1 VGNVEGQAV
10 AFSLL
15 GPVEATVDGRVIP
28 LGGRR
33 QQALLALLLLEPG
46 RPVSSDRLLEELW
59 LGDPPA
65 GAATT
70 LRSYVSRLRRALGHD
85 MVVAQAG
92 GYALLATPDRIDA
105 RRFEDL
111 LREGRSALARD
122 AAGLASERLNAALA
136 LWHGRALADVCDD
149 GLLAIEAG
157 RLEDLRLTCIEERID
172 ADLALA
178 RHDALVPELRALV
191 QEEPLRERLWRQLV
205 LALYRSGRQA
215 EALAAYREARRLLD
229 AELGIEPGEELREL
243 ERAILR
249 QEVARTTPGTA
260 RHNLPAPTTSFVGR
274 VHELA
279 EIERLL
285 REHRLVTLTGM
296 GGSGK
301 TRLAL
306 ETASGQAEVWTGGI
320 WLADL
325 TALADPKLVPGAVA
339 AALGVSDGAQDDPLD
354 AVVADLRTRELLLV
368 LDNCEH
374 LAEACATV
382 AETILR
388 GCPNVRILATSRVPL
403 GVEGELDYLLDPLAV
418 PDEDAPG
425 EQLAQAPSVQLFL
438 ERAAAVRRGAA
449 DPQALT
455 TIASICRELD
465 GLPLAIE
472 LAAARAK
479 ALSPAEIADNLSDR
493 FRFLRAWQRVAN
505 PRHRTLETTMDWSY
519 DLLAANEQQLLRA
532 LSVFAGGAALD
543 TIAAVCDGD
552 ELETLDVLGRLVDA
566 SLVRADPAE
575 RTRYR
580 LLETVRE
587 YAAAKL
593 GDSNEANEVRRRHAE
608 HYLRLAESANL
619 SVESLGKGTQRPELV
634 VAEQHNLRAAL
645 DWAAGNDVELG
656 LRLALALENF
666 WIVHA
671 VAEGQRRYEQL
682 LAHAD
687 GIDLLLRARATR
699 DYAACLDV
707 QQEWS
712 AARVQYERYGELS
725 REAGDAAGAA
735 HAVFRLGVVAWQ
747 DGDLDYVRRLWEESL
762 AVFEALGDRIG
773 ELQAIGNLGG
783 LEWKMGNRERA
794 VAMVERALE
803 MGREAG
809 WVWWEVRA
817 LAELTTMALEQGDVE
832 RAERI
837 GRDYLAIAAETEQP
851 QDVLHALALLA
862 RAAATRGDGKRALA
876 LWATVDAA
884 EDAPGRFGQF
894 DRGEYARAMPDGPL
908 PAPLPLERAVALAL
922 TLAD

>member
-1 VGNVEGQAV
+1 VADAEGQAV
-10 AFSLL
+10 EFSLL
-15 GPVEATVDGRVIP
+15 GPVEATVEGRVIS

-59 LGDPPA
+59 LGHPPA
-65 GAATT
+65 GAAAT
-70 LRSYVSRLRRALGHD
+70 LRTYVSRLRRALGSD
-85 MVVAQAG
+85 MVVAQPG
-92 GYALLATPDRIDA
+92 GYALLAAPDRIDA
-105 RRFEDL
+105 QRFEQL
-111 LREGRSALARD
+111 LREGRDALARD
-122 AAGLASERLNAALA
+122 AAGLASERLTAALA
-136 LWHGRALADVCDD
+136 LWRGRALADVCD
-149 GLLAIEAG
+149 GGSLAVEAG
-157 RLEDLRLTCIEERID
+157 RLEEMRLACVEERVD
-172 ADLALA
+172 ANLALG

-191 QEEPLRERLWRQLV
+191 QEEPLRERVWRQLV

-229 AELGIEPGEELREL
+229 AELGIEPGEELKEL

-249 QEVARTTPGTA
+249 QQVAPATRGGE

-274 VHELA
+274 SRELA

-306 ETASGQAEVWTGGI
+306 EAARGQAEVWTGGI
-320 WLADL
+320 WLVDL
-325 TALADPKLVPGAVA
+325 TAVADPGLVLGAVA
-339 AALGVSDGAQDDPLD
+339 TTLDASDGPHDDPLD
-354 AVVADLRTRELLLV
+354 ALVTHLRRQELLLV

-374 LAEACATV
+374 LAEACADL
-382 AETILR
+382 AEALLR
-388 GCPNVRILATSRVPL
+388 GCPNLGILATSRIPL

-418 PDEDAPG
+418 PDAGAADE
-425 EQLAQAPSVQLFL
+425 ELEQAPSVQLFL
-438 ERAAAVRRGAA
+438 ERAAAVRRDAT
-449 DPQALT
+449 DPHALP
-455 TIASICRELD
+455 TIAAICRELD

-519 DLLAANEQQLLRA
+519 DLLAEDEQRLLRA
-532 LSVFAGGAALD
+532 LSVFAGGVTLD
-543 TIAAVCDGD
+543 TIAAVCHDGG
-552 ELETLDVLGRLVDA
+552 ELEALDVLGRLVDA
-566 SLVRADPAE
+566 SLVRAEPGA

-587 YAAAKL
+587 YAAMKL
-593 GDSNEANEVRRRHAE
+593 PDGEEAQETRRRHAE

-619 SVESLGKGTQRPELV
+619 SVESLGKGTQRPELA

-645 DWAAGNDVELG
+645 DWAADNDVELG

-671 VAEGQRRYEQL
+671 VAEGQRRYEEL
-682 LAHAD
+682 LARAD

-699 DYAACLDV
+699 DYGACLDV
-707 QQEWS
+707 QREWA
-712 AARVQYERYGELS
+712 AARAQYERYGELS
-725 REAGDAAGAA
+725 RAAGDAAGAA
-735 HAVFRLGVVAWQ
+735 QAVFRLGVVAYH
-747 DGDLDYVRRLWEESL
+747 DGDLDHVRRLWEESL
-762 AVFEALGDRIG
+762 AVFEALGDHIG

-783 LEWKMGNRERA
+783 LEWELGNRERA
-794 VAMVERALE
+794 VGMVERALE

-809 WVWWEVRA
+809 WVWWEMRT
-817 LAELTTMALEQGDVE
+817 LADLAMMALEQGDVE
-832 RAERI
+832 RAERT
-837 GRDYLAIAAETEQP
+837 GRDYLAIATESKSP
-851 QDVLHALALLA
+851 QDVLCALALLA
-862 RAAATRGDGKRALA
+862 RAAAGCRDDERALA
-876 LWATVDAA
+876 LWATVEAT
-884 EDAPGRFGQF
+884 EDAPGRFAQF
-894 DRGEYARAMPDGPL
+894 DRGEYAAAMPD
-908 PAPLPLERAVALAL
+908 APLPPPLPLDRAIALAL
-922 TLAD
+922 SD